1 MASVAKMAEFTI
13 ERAADIRRRDG
24 TATDTVGG
32 DDTEMG
38 AVQATYRHT
47 APAAHTSRIDQRY
60 SSRVCEHWNK
70 SADGKH

>member
-13 ERAADIRRRDG
+13 KRAAHIGRRDS
-24 TATDTVGG
+24 TATDTVGS

-38 AVQATYRHT
+38 AVQTAYRHT
-47 APAAHTSRIDQRY
+47 APSAHTSRIDQRY
-60 SSRVCEHWNK
+60 GSRVGEHWSK